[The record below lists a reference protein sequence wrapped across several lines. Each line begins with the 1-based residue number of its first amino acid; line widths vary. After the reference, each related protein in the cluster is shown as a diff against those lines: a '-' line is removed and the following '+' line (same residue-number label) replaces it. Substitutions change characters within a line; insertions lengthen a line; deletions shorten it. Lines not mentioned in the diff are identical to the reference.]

1 MATEKLKWGLIAN
14 GAIANA
20 FANSIKNSET
30 SELKSVFGR
39 SKSKVE
45 AFAKKHKIIPFN
57 DLDNFLDSDLDAVY
71 VATPHDSHFNYSL
84 KCIRQNLH
92 VLCEKPLTINS
103 SESMILINEA
113 QKRNVFLMEAFM
125 YRCHPQTFKVLELI
139 EKHFLNKEVKM
150 QSSFG
155 FSANVSKEHRLRNLC
170 LAGGAILDVGCYPLS
185 MVRLIS
191 GRLKN
196 LPFADP
202 LEIVVEGEL
211 DETGVDAKST
221 ATVNFSDGI
230 SAEIK
235 TAIQEEYK
243 NNLIVE
249 ADNLRLE
256 ISDPWHCGQFNN
268 GKSLI
273 KLSNNGKDEFFEI
286 TDEVGLFTREIDEA
300 ANCIK
305 ENKFESPLMSH
316 KDTLGNILWLEK
328 WYSKLGI
335 KFPNNEIKN
344 SAIKDLDFNLN
355 SNKHHKLFSIS
366 GKLAPRIVFGCDNQI
381 SELHAFCMFEHFY
394 QQGGRIFDTAYI
406 YNNGLSD
413 GYLGAWINERDLKDE
428 VVILGKGAHTPDC
441 EPENIKPQLEES
453 LNRMNLDRL
462 DIYCLHRD
470 NPDIP
475 VEEFIDE
482 LNKLQSSGLFT
493 LFGASNW
500 TLERFRKANEYAAK
514 NNKEGFKVLSNNFS
528 LAKMNKPVWPGCVSC
543 DEKYLDYLVSNNI
556 YLFPWSS
563 QARGFFVQ
571 QELFPKFIHG
581 ANPTLEEET
590 RVWHSKDNLDRRKRC
605 FELSEKLNCSP
616 VELALA
622 YVINRNEYIFPLIGP
637 RNLFESESCMKALR
651 INLNQEQIHFLM
663 EG

>member
-1 MATEKLKWGLIAN
+1 MTTEKLKWGLIAN

-20 FANSIKNSET
+20 FANSIKNSKT

-39 SKSKVE
+39 NKSKSE
-45 AFAKKHKIIPFN
+45 AFAKKHKIISFN
-57 DLDNFLDSDLDAVY
+57 DLDNFLNSDLDAVY
-71 VATPHDSHFNYSL
+71 VATPHDSHFHYSL
-84 KCIRQNLH
+84 KCIHQNLH
-92 VLCEKPLTINS
+92 VLCEKPLTLNS

-113 QKRNVFLMEAFM
+113 QKRSVFLMEAFM

-139 EKHFLNKEVKM
+139 EKHFLNKEVKI

-155 FSANVSKEHRLRNLC
+155 FSVNVSKEHRLRNPY

-196 LPFADP
+196 LPFTDP

-221 ATVNFSDGI
+221 ATINFSDGI

-235 TAIQEEYK
+235 TAIQEEYE

-256 ISDPWHCGQFNN
+256 VPDPWHCGQFNE

-273 KLSNNGKDEFFEI
+273 KFSNQGKEETFEI

-305 ENKFESPLMSH
+305 ESKFESSLMSH

-328 WYSKLGI
+328 WYSELGI
-335 KFPNNEIKN
+335 KFPSNEIKN
-344 SAIKDLDFNLN
+344 SPIKDLDFKFN
-355 SNKHHKLFSIS
+355 SDNHHELLSIA

-406 YNNGLSD
+406 YNDGLSD
-413 GYLGAWINERDLKDE
+413 GYLGKWINERNLKDKII
-428 VVILGKGAHTPDC
+428 ILGKGAHTPHC
-441 EPENIKPQLEES
+441 EPKNIRPQLEES
-453 LNRMNLDRL
+453 LDRMNLDRL

-470 NPDIP
+470 NPEIP
-475 VEEFIDE
+475 VEEFIEE
-482 LNKLQSSGLFT
+482 LNELKSSGFFT

-500 TLERFRKANEYAAK
+500 TFERFRKANEYASK
-514 NNKEGFKVLSNNFS
+514 NNKEGFKILSNNFS
-528 LAKMNKPVWPGCVSC
+528 LATMNEPVWPGCVSC
-543 DEKYLDYLVSNNI
+543 DEEFLDYLVSNNI

-571 QELFPKFIHG
+571 QELFPKFVHG
-581 ANPTLEEET
+581 ANPTLEEQT
-590 RVWHSKDNLDRRKRC
+590 RVWHSEDNLNRRKRC
-605 FELSEKLNCSP
+605 FELAKRLNCTP
-616 VELALA
+616 IELALA
-622 YVINRNEYIFPLIGP
+622 YVVNRNENIFPLIGP

-651 INLNQEQIHFLM
+651 INLTQEQIHFLM
-663 EG
+663 KG

>member
-1 MATEKLKWGLIAN
+1 MVTEKLKWGLIAN

-113 QKRNVFLMEAFM
+113 QKRSVFLMEAFM
-125 YRCHPQTFKVLELI
+125 YRCHPQTLKILELI

-155 FSANVSKEHRLRNLC
+155 FSVTVSKEHRLRNPN

-202 LEIVVEGEL
+202 LEISVEGVL
-211 DETGVDAKST
+211 DETGVDARST
-221 ATVNFSDGI
+221 AVIRFSDNV

-235 TAIQEEYK
+235 TAIQEEYE

-256 ISDPWHCGQFNN
+256 VSDPWHCGQFNE
-268 GKSLI
+268 GKSSI
-273 KLSNNGKDEFFEI
+273 KFSNKGKEEIFEI

-300 ANCIK
+300 AKCIK
-305 ENKFESPLMSH
+305 KNKFESSLMTH

-328 WYSKLGI
+328 WYSELGI
-335 KFPNNEIKN
+335 KFPSNEIKN
-344 SAIKDLDFNLN
+344 SSIKGLHFNFK
-355 SNKHHKLFSIS
+355 SNNHHKLFSIS

-413 GYLGAWINERDLKDE
+413 GYLGSWINERNLKDE
-428 VVILGKGAHTPDC
+428 IVVLGKGAHTPDC
-441 EPENIKPQLEES
+441 DPKNIKPQLEES
-453 LNRMNLDRL
+453 LSRMNLDRL

-470 NPDIP
+470 NPEIP

-500 TLERFRKANEYAAK
+500 TIERFRKANEYASK

-528 LAKMNKPVWPGCVSC
+528 LATMNEPVWPGCVSC
-543 DEKYLDYLVSNNI
+543 DEDYLEYLVSNNI
-556 YLFPWSS
+556 FLFPWSS

-581 ANPTLEEET
+581 ANPTLNEQV
-590 RVWHSKDNLDRRKRC
+590 RVWHSEDNLNRRKRC
-605 FELSEKLNCSP
+605 FELAKKLECTSI
-616 VELALA
+616 ELALA
-622 YVINRNEYIFPLIGP
+622 YVMNRNENIFPLIGP
-637 RNLFESESCMKALR
+637 RNLFESESCMQATR
-651 INLNQEQIHFLM
+651 INLTQEQIHFLM

>member
-1 MATEKLKWGLIAN
+1 MTAEKLKWGLIAN

-20 FANSIKNSET
+20 FANSIKNSKT

-39 SKSKVE
+39 NKSKSE
-45 AFAKKHKIIPFN
+45 AFAKKHKIVSFN

-71 VATPHDSHFNYSL
+71 VATPHDSHFHYSL
-84 KCIRQNLH
+84 KCIHQNLH
-92 VLCEKPLTINS
+92 VLCEKPLTLNS

-113 QKRNVFLMEAFM
+113 QKRSVFLMEAFM

-139 EKHFLNKEVKM
+139 EKHFLNKEVKI

-155 FSANVSKEHRLRNLC
+155 FSVNVSKEHRLRNPY

-221 ATVNFSDGI
+221 ATINFSDGI

-235 TAIQEEYK
+235 TAIQEEYE
-243 NNLIVE
+243 NNLIVK

-256 ISDPWHCGQFNN
+256 VPDPWHCGQFNE

-273 KLSNNGKDEFFEI
+273 KFSNQGKEETFEI

-305 ENKFESPLMSH
+305 ENKFESSLMSH

-328 WYSKLGI
+328 WYSELGI
-335 KFPNNEIKN
+335 KFPSNEIKN
-344 SAIKDLDFNLN
+344 SPIKDLDFKFN
-355 SNKHHKLFSIS
+355 SDNHHKLLSIS

-406 YNNGLSD
+406 YNDGLSD
-413 GYLGAWINERDLKDE
+413 GYLGKWINERNLKDE
-428 VVILGKGAHTPDC
+428 IIILGKGVHTPHC
-441 EPENIKPQLEES
+441 EPKNIRPQLEES
-453 LNRMNLDRL
+453 LDRMNLDRL

-470 NPDIP
+470 NPEIP
-475 VEEFIDE
+475 VEEFIEE
-482 LNKLQSSGLFT
+482 LNELKSSGLFT

-500 TLERFRKANEYAAK
+500 TFERFRKANEYANK
-514 NNKEGFKVLSNNFS
+514 NNKEGFKILSNNFS
-528 LAKMNKPVWPGCVSC
+528 LATMNEPVWPGCVSC
-543 DEKYLDYLVSNNI
+543 DEEFLDYLVSNNI

-571 QELFPKFIHG
+571 KELFPKFVHG
-581 ANPTLEEET
+581 ANPTLEEQT
-590 RVWHSKDNLDRRKRC
+590 RVWHSEDNLNRRKRC
-605 FELSEKLNCSP
+605 FELAKRLNFTP
-616 VELALA
+616 IELALA
-622 YVINRNEYIFPLIGP
+622 YVVNRNENIFPLIGP

-651 INLNQEQIHFLM
+651 INLTQEQIHFLM
-663 EG
+663 KG